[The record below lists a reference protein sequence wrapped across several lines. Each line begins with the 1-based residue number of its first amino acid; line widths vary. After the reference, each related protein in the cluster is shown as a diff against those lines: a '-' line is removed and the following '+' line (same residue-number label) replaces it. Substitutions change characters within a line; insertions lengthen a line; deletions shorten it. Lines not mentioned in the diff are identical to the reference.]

1 MDISV
6 YPNPKLIKRG
16 GSAINTHYVCNKAPD
31 VSRKVAIKEKMFY
44 TFKNIAEETSFVPL
58 PFFLLRLSLVNIA
71 LASISH
77 IKILIFMG
85 NLASHNFFFGLFPS
99 RLKR

>member
-1 MDISV
+1 MYFFVIMDISV

-58 PFFLLRLSLVNIA
+58 PFFPAEVILGQYCI
-71 LASISH
+71 SINQPH
-77 IKILIFMG
+77 K
-85 NLASHNFFFGLFPS
+85 NLNFHG
-99 RLKR
+99 